1 MEVRALLA
9 KVEGMVT
16 KLSSGNTV
24 KTGEQ
29 ATANNAE
36 LIAELNVIRN
46 ELANSNSEA
55 EIAARLK
62 KEIANQVDAGTLL
75 PKETFDAKLKEI
87 AAAPPDLVLLD
98 VMMPGMDGFEILL
111 KIKSQPKT
119 KGIPVLMC
127 TALNAMNDVEKCCA
141 WGAAG
146 YITKPFDLNRVLAKV
161 NACLGT
167 PPSAAP
173 SKPA

>member
-1 MEVRALLA
+1 VSKTIVVIEDEADISELLTTFLEARGFKTKAA
-9 KVEGMVT
+9 KNGAEGVQLVE
-16 KLSSGNTV
+16 
-24 KTGEQ
+24 KT
-29 ATANNAE
+29 
-36 LIAELNVIRN
+36 L
-46 ELANSNSEA
+46 
-55 EIAARLK
+55 
-62 KEIANQVDAGTLL
+62 
-75 PKETFDAKLKEI
+75 
-87 AAAPPDLVLLD
+87 PDLVLLD
-98 VMMPGMDGFEILL
+98 IMLPGMDGFEILL

-167 PPSAAP
+167 PPAAAP
-173 SKPA
+173 PKPA